1 MTDTVE
7 TDNPLTFRDKKALLA
22 SDVEVR
28 SFLVEEPT
36 WTSPVDLPSGVRQS
50 AVFANPFK
58 QGVHEVAYVE
68 PDGTLVHLAR
78 SSDSTTGW
86 APVVVSPGTFTQVVS
101 TIHPDG
107 SVWLF
112 GLGRVAG
119 MAQAMSG
126 FRLDEERG
134 WIFLCSEALGG
145 TAQIYAGLGPDGGPR
160 ISGSGSVA
168 VNGSGTWELAPVSTE
183 NGWEAKPLQHGAQP
197 NAVDWVVG
205 YDRWGN
211 QRTYSLVPRADAAG
225 GELILSY
232 GPGTWSI
239 TGDAGTLAGP
249 YLTQVKGLPVLDG
262 VFYVTHKLRSLAVA
276 WALAGELQH
285 IPMDRT
291 WGQVSVHNDD
301 QGQLTVVGASDGVV
315 RVARQTGSAPGPW
328 EYSVP
333 TFEPFGPSTVGLS
346 FTAAA
351 GVAGFAVDRSASS
364 RLAIATWGGS
374 ESSRL
379 HTHDLRFGWRDEP
392 LRLPA
397 DIGLADECL
406 VTHYVA
412 DAYVRNGIGAPMQV
426 VPVGLSA
433 DIPIQVEVQGQ
444 QVVLGPDATVS
455 TFTDVFGKVTFRLP
469 ATALDTPLIHLSALG
484 LGQGASVNLAEC
496 VQDFLGGDAAIA
508 AVSEG
513 LTAATLNQAQ
523 VHGQPLIPFSRAP
536 IQAPPFVSQSHRAFA
551 RPGYES
557 PPPPTG
563 SGDPTSSRPQT
574 SGSTHSTD
582 PSQDDLLQSFRC
594 GAVAVNGL
602 SFDADTRAAIVWIPV
617 AEGSFE
623 LPLNLDAAEY
633 SARVLECLFR
643 WCSASAADVLGWLTS
658 TIDFAQ
664 MWNPSRP
671 WSRCQSPSWT
681 GRTRRRRTS
690 APRSN
695 RVSSTLPRI
704 S

>member
-1 MTDTVE
+1 MADTVE
-7 TDNPLTFRDKKALLA
+7 TDYPLNFRDKKALLA
-22 SDVEVR
+22 RKVEVR

-36 WTSPVDLPSGVRQS
+36 WSSPVDLPSGIRQS
-50 AVFANPFK
+50 VVFANPFK
-58 QGVHEVAYVE
+58 QNVHELAYLE
-68 PDGTLVHLAR
+68 PDGTLVYLER
-78 SSDSTTGW
+78 SPDSTTGW
-86 APVVVSPGTFTQVVS
+86 SKSVIPGRYTQVVS

-112 GLGRVAG
+112 ALGTPPGLVQQ
-119 MAQAMSG
+119 MHG
-126 FRLDEERG
+126 FLLDEEG
-134 WIFLCSEALGG
+134 WASLYSVGLSGA
-145 TAQIYAGLGPDGGPR
+145 AQIYAGLGPDGGPR
-160 ISGSGSVA
+160 ISGSGSVPH
-168 VNGSGTWELAPVSTE
+168 NGSAAWELAPVSTG
-183 NGWEAKPLQHGAQP
+183 NGWEPKPLQFGAQP
-197 NAVDWVVG
+197 NAVDWVAG
-205 YDRWGN
+205 YDRWGH
-211 QRTYSLVPRADAAG
+211 QKTYSLVPNASGRG
-225 GELILSY
+225 MQLVISY
-232 GPGTWSI
+232 EPGTRTVTDDVMS
-239 TGDAGTLAGP
+239 LAGP
-249 YLTQVKGLPVLDG
+249 SVTQVDGLAVLDG
-262 VFYVTHKLRSLAVA
+262 VYYLTRGNTLAVGY
-276 WALAGELQH
+276 ALAGEVWP
-285 IPMDRT
+285 IPT
-291 WGQVSVHNDD
+291 PGHVWAQASAHSDD
-301 QGQLTVVGASDGVV
+301 QGQVIFVGLQAGDV
-315 RVARQTGSAPGPW
+315 RVARQTGSEPSLW
-328 EYSVP
+328 QYTVP
-333 TFEPFGPSTVGLS
+333 TFEPFGPTTAGMT
-346 FTAAA
+346 FTIAT
-351 GVAGFAVDRSASS
+351 GGGSQLAVDLSPTNRI
-364 RLAIATWGGS
+364 AIATWGGTK
-374 ESSRL
+374 SSRM

-397 DIGLADECL
+397 DISLANERL

-536 IQAPPFVSQSHRAFA
+536 IQAPAFVSQSHRAFA